1 MKRSSLLSALLAAA
15 LITTCIP
22 AAADAAPP
30 ARNTPLR
37 PNTDVET
44 RITADTLT
52 YQAEKRQVV
61 CEGHVH
67 VTRPDFD
74 LRAAR
79 LTVYMKPAKAQKNGS
94 SGSASA
100 GLATGDVDR
109 LVAQGHV
116 VMTEPEGRSG
126 TSDKATY
133 TADNGVLLMEG
144 SPRLTDGENTITG
157 ETIRYYTQENRS
169 EVIGGS
175 KKRVE
180 AVFSGSR
187 KGTR

>member
-1 MKRSSLLSALLAAA
+1 MKRFSPLSALLAAA

-30 ARNTPLR
+30 ARKPMR

-44 RITADTLT
+44 RITADKLT

-61 CEGHVH
+61 FDGNVH
-67 VTRPDFD
+67 VSRPDFD
-74 LRAAR
+74 LRSTR
-79 LTVYMKPAKAQKNGS
+79 LTVYMKPAKAQKNGT
-94 SGSASA
+94 SGSAPA

-133 TADNGVLLMEG
+133 TADDGVLLMEG

-169 EVIGGS
+169 EVIGG